1 MKTLSHLTAS
11 LVIGSFAALFV
22 GCAPN
27 KVIDPTTEQGITS
40 VDQVDIQDFSR
51 AANDMAT
58 DLLKS
63 PILAKYGPDRQAV
76 LAISLIE
83 NRTSAQLDTDLLVK
97 RIRMALINSGKF
109 TTSTVVA
116 AGAAE
121 DPLVRENRN
130 LRKDDEFDQS
140 TIAAKGTLKAP
151 DFTLSGKIIDIRVR
165 DGHLRQASYDF
176 QLSLTDKNSGTTV
189 WEGLKTIT
197 KQGRHNA
204 VSW

>member
-1 MKTLSHLTAS
+1 M
-11 LVIGSFAALFV
+11 
-22 GCAPN
+22 
-27 KVIDPTTEQGITS
+27 
-40 VDQVDIQDFSR
+40 
-51 AANDMAT
+51 
-58 DLLKS
+58 
-63 PILAKYGPDRQAV
+63 

-83 NRTSAQLDTDLLVK
+83 NRTSTQLDTDLLIK
-97 RIRMALINSGKF
+97 RIRMALLNSGKVV
-109 TTSTVVA
+109 TTTVVS
-116 AGAAE
+116 AGASE

-130 LRKDDEFDQS
+130 LRKDDEFDQA

-151 DFTLSGKIIDIRVR
+151 DFTLSGKIIDVKVR

-176 QLSLTDKNSGTTV
+176 QLSLTDKNTGTAV

>member
-1 MKTLSHLTAS
+1 MKLSHLAAS
-11 LVIGSFAALFV
+11 LVVCSFAALFA
-22 GCAPN
+22 GCARN
-27 KVIDPTTEQGITS
+27 KVIDPTTDQGIVS
-40 VDQVDIQDFSR
+40 VGQVDIQDFSR

-83 NRTSAQLDTDLLVK
+83 NRTSTQLDTDLLIK
-97 RIRMALINSGKF
+97 RIRMALLNSGKVV
-109 TTSTVVA
+109 TTTVVS
-116 AGAAE
+116 AGASE

-140 TIAAKGTLKAP
+140 TIATKGTLKAP
-151 DFTLSGKIIDIRVR
+151 DFTLSGKIIDVKVR

-176 QLSLTDKNSGTTV
+176 QLSLTDKNTGTAV

>member
-1 MKTLSHLTAS
+1 MKLSHLAAS
-11 LVIGSFAALFV
+11 LVVCSFAALFS
-22 GCAPN
+22 GCARN
-27 KVIDPTTEQGITS
+27 KVIDPTTEQGIVS
-40 VDQVDIQDFSR
+40 VGQVDIQDFSR

-83 NRTSAQLDTDLLVK
+83 NRTSTQLDTDLLIK
-97 RIRMALINSGKF
+97 RIRMALLNSGKVV
-109 TTSTVVA
+109 TTTVVS
-116 AGAAE
+116 AGASE

-151 DFTLSGKIIDIRVR
+151 YFTLSGKIIDIRVR

-176 QLSLTDKNSGTTV
+176 QLSLTDKNTGTAV